1 MVMQKKT
8 MAAMVFLACSA
19 LTSLAAA
26 DIPSPS
32 GPSCRCEV
40 PGSTA
45 SGPLEMGV
53 SALVFGTGVVIAMRR
68 RRQR

>member
-1 MVMQKKT
+1 MQKKT

-19 LTSLAAA
+19 LTSFAAA
-26 DIPSPS
+26 DIPNPS

-45 SGPLEMGV
+45 SGSLEMGV
-53 SALVFGTGVVIAMRR
+53 SALVFATGVGIVVQRR
-68 RRQR
+68 RRR